1 MNTAILNT
9 VEFPKLG
16 LEFEFDSIAF
26 SIGNI
31 HIAWYGIL
39 IAAGILLAMAFGI
52 SQCKRFGII
61 ADKLMNA
68 ALGGVIG
75 GIVGARLYYEIGRA
89 HV

>member
-39 IAAGILLAMAFGI
+39 IAAGILLAYFI
-52 SQCKRFGII
+52 
-61 ADKLMNA
+61 
-68 ALGGVIG
+68 
-75 GIVGARLYYEIGRA
+75 
-89 HV
+89 